1 MWPYPTPRDH
11 VFEQTWIYTTILVS
25 YFCMC
30 CIVYNSWNCLLQIW
44 AHWTCGLTNNPWT
57 RLLLSLVLLIILW
70 FSRGNI
76 SKWKDFNNFFLYN
89 STQTI
94 SVLLDLTLK
103 AQSFFFLNKVYIL
116 QYGSIISR
124 LYFLPGRVLWKH
136 ILKLLRK

>member
-1 MWPYPTPRDH
+1 MDLFQVIGEHKVMLEYTHTHTVTSSSPWSFVGWKYHTWLQTEPQTGHLDPPMWPYPTPRDH
-11 VFEQTWIYTTILVS
+11 DFEQTWIYTTILVS

-76 SKWKDFNNFFLYN
+76 SKWKDFNNFFL
-89 STQTI
+89 
-94 SVLLDLTLK
+94 V
-103 AQSFFFLNKVYIL
+103 
-116 QYGSIISR
+116 
-124 LYFLPGRVLWKH
+124 
-136 ILKLLRK
+136 